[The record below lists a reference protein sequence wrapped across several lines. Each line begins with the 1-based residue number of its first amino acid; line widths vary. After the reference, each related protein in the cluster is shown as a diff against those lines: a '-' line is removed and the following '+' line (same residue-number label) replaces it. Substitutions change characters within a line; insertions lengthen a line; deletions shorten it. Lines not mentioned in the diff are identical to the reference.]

1 MKTRAFHRR
10 VIAVYLVTCLFVL
23 LTVAVPVR
31 AAEADGAA
39 TMTLQQT
46 VKDIQIKAEPEQ
58 NSDTLAKLQKG
69 TAVIVYGEP
78 QNSWSHID
86 YDGINGYIESS
97 ALEAY
102 SEGES
107 MEGLDEEFDTVE
119 NETERTVDEH
129 ELRQKS
135 KRTSLIWG
143 TVIVSLVIAIFV
155 VGVVSVLKKD
165 KTGES

>member
-1 MKTRAFHRR
+1 MKTRAFHKRG
-10 VIAVYLVTCLFVL
+10 IAVYLVTCLFVL
-23 LTVAVPVR
+23 LTVGVPVR

-58 NSDTLAKLQKG
+58 SSDTLAKLQKG
-69 TAVIVYGEP
+69 TAVIVYGES
-78 QNSWSHID
+78 QNSWSRIE

-102 SEGES
+102 SA
-107 MEGLDEEFDTVE
+107 GLDEEFDTVE